1 MKQQKLAYDF
11 VWNLEEPDEDNATF
25 LKFVEDIGRTRDE
38 KLIAYGS
45 KIYWDDEI
53 LILRVLESAYDL
65 QCFMLFG
72 VELLNNVDI
81 DGLES
86 EVELDAKYLCLDP
99 WNHFSLFWYDEESL
113 SLCDAETDE
122 IGNFIEYEGMS
133 GLCPIED
140 MPMESR
146 GDERPL
152 LTDTVHISLPIED
165 IEKMEQ
171 DDVLVER
178 GDYCEESGKKD
189 TDISLRSVPCGMNR
203 SLSWL
208 STCDCGILTTWR
220 KGHNR
225 ATKNRNNQELQ
236 RRLRELGYGVS
247 RLKGWYPEND
257 EEVVSENSFLVFDK
271 GKTGQAFYE
280 TLFELSER
288 YNQDSFLY
296 KKAGRYEPA
305 YLVYTNGLH
314 QKGSR
319 QCVGRLKINDMSA
332 EVYSKI
338 GSGRIAFR

>member
-1 MKQQKLAYDF
+1 MKQKKLPYNF

-25 LKFVEDIGRTRDE
+25 LEYVGNMKRTRDE
-38 KLIAYGS
+38 KLIAYGNE
-45 KIYWDDEI
+45 IYRDEEI
-53 LILRVLESAYDL
+53 LIVRVVESAYDL
-65 QCFMLFG
+65 QCFILFG

-81 DGLES
+81 DGLEDD
-86 EVELDAKYLCLDP
+86 VELDAKYLCLDP
-99 WNHFSLFWYDEESL
+99 WDHFSLFWYDEESL
-113 SLCDAETDE
+113 SLCYVETDE
-122 IGNFIEYEGMS
+122 IGNFVEYDGVS
-133 GLCPIED
+133 GICPIGD
-140 MPMESR
+140 MPIIGR
-146 GDERPL
+146 GDGKPVL
-152 LTDTVHISLPIED
+152 YDTVRISLPMED
-165 IEKMEQ
+165 IEKLEQ

-178 GDYCEESGKKD
+178 GDYCEESGKEE
-189 TDISLRSVPCGMNR
+189 IPRSVPCKMNR

-220 KGHNR
+220 KDHNR

-332 EVYSKI
+332 EVYSEI